1 MKKWEDNI
9 RKVVPYTPGEQPNQP
24 DMIKLN
30 TNENPYPPSP
40 EVTKALRALDTD
52 ALRLYPDPAA
62 EDLVQAVADY
72 YGLNKNQVFVGVG
85 SDDVLA
91 MSFLTFFNGSKPVLF
106 PDITYSFY
114 DVWADLFRI
123 PYERPALDENFHIR
137 KEDYFRENGGI
148 IFPNPNAPTGVELP
162 QQDIEEIIRRNPDV
176 IVIVDEA
183 YVDFG
188 AKSALP
194 LIDKYDNLLVVQ
206 TFSKS
211 RSMAGMRIGF
221 AMGNPVLIKYL
232 NDVKYSFNSYTM
244 DRTALATGVAAVKD
258 REYFDETC
266 KKIIATREWTK
277 DQLKALGFSFEDSMT
292 NFIFA
297 EHKSCQAEELFQAL
311 RNNHIYVRYFPGGR
325 TGNHLRITI
334 GTQKEME
341 IFIDFLK
348 KYLKKE

>member
-137 KEDYFRENGGI
+137 KEDYFRKNGGI